1 MTSHAAHTLRGTRPS
16 TVPNASRRTVYF
28 CGRVQGVGF
37 RYTTRNIA
45 LGYDVQGYV
54 RNLPD
59 GRVELVMEGPDQEM
73 EKVVTE
79 IRRRM
84 NGYIRTCEC
93 NVTPATGEFDQFSIR
108 H

>member
-1 MTSHAAHTLRGTRPS
+1 MSRHAAHALSGTRPQ
-16 TVPNASRRTVYF
+16 TLTNHQRRTVHF
-28 CGRVQGVGF
+28 GGRVQGVGF

-59 GRVELVMEGPDQEM
+59 GRVELVMEGPEPQM
-73 EKVVTE
+73 EQVVCE

-84 NGYIRTCEC
+84 NGYIRSLESH
-93 NVTPATGEFDQFSIR
+93 VAPATGEFEHFSIR

>member
-1 MTSHAAHTLRGTRPS
+1 MSRHAAQAPSGTRS
-16 TVPNASRRTVYF
+16 ATVPCCNRRTVHF
-28 CGRVQGVGF
+28 GGRVQGVGF

-59 GRVELVMEGPDQEM
+59 GRVELVMEGPDPEM
-73 EKVVTE
+73 DKVVGE
-79 IRRRM
+79 VQRRM
-84 NGYIRTCEC
+84 NGYIRSLESH
-93 NVTPATGEFDQFSIR
+93 VAPATGEFEHFSIR